1 MRTPSP
7 EQRAGPAAAAVGD
20 AHAVLMLWPALFI
33 FFQLQV
39 PFGFMDG
46 VNVVS
51 SAGWEGRRNVT
62 TVFDICYFFLFFLIS
77 GFIKA
82 SSISSQIH
90 LEHL

>member
-1 MRTPSP
+1 ML
-7 EQRAGPAAAAVGD
+7 VGD
-20 AHAVLMLWPALFI
+20 VHAVLMLWPALFI

-39 PFGFMDG
+39 PFGFVDG

-51 SAGWEGRRNVT
+51 RAGWEGRRNVT
-62 TVFDICYFFLFFLIS
+62 TVFSISLFFSSFFLLS